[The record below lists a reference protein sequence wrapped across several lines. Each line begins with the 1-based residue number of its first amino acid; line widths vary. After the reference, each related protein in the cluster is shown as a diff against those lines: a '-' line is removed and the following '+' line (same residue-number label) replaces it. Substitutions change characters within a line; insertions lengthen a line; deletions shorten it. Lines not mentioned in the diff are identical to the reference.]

1 MDFERDCDHMTNKQ
15 EQRSEETKRSILTAA
30 GRLFA
35 ERGYDAVTM
44 REIAKAAGCS
54 HTTIYI
60 YFKDKEALLHHLAM
74 EPLQALFA
82 EMEAGVQNHLL
93 SADER
98 LLAVSTSFVRFC
110 LLNRSMYPL
119 FFMAKS
125 SRVDEKEPSL
135 ELQHLRNQLF
145 GLLKDAVIACLPPH
159 LTEEQSWA
167 YARVYFFTLHGVIGT
182 YSQSDETFDMLMERL
197 APTFELALRVAL
209 AGCKQIAHEEA
220 AAK

>member
-1 MDFERDCDHMTNKQ
+1 MTRKQ
-15 EQRSEETKRSILTAA
+15 EQRSEETKRLILEAA

-60 YFKDKEALLHHLAM
+60 YFKDKEALLHHLSM
-74 EPLQALFA
+74 EPLQALFS
-82 EMEAGVQNHLL
+82 EMEAELQNGSL
-93 SADER
+93 SAEEK
-98 LLAVSTSFVRFC
+98 LLAVSTCFVRFC

-135 ELQHLRNQLF
+135 ALQHLRNRLF
-145 GLLKDAVIACLPPH
+145 GLLKDAVTACLPPH

-182 YSQSDETFDMLMERL
+182 YSQSEEPFDMLMERL
-197 APTFELALRVAL
+197 GSTFELALRVAL

-220 AAK
+220 SAK